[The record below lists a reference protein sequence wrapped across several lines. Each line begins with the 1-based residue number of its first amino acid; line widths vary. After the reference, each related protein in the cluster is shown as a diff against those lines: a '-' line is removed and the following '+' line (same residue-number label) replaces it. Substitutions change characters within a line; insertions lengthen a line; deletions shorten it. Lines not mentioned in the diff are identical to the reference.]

1 MDSYGLLA
9 VLALALGLAL
19 LVAEVFIPSG
29 GVIAA
34 AAALTFV
41 ISIWGA
47 WQAWFKTDQME
58 VFIGFCVALL
68 LMLPSVLGGA
78 IYTLPRT
85 EYGKRLMNPPSREE
99 LEPFVAETERLSQL
113 VGASGIAIT
122 KMVPGGIVQ
131 IDGERLHAETEGML
145 LDVGTPVKVLA
156 LKGNRLLVREV
167 REPTMTDIETT
178 SNEQEPESERT
189 PLDDEFAQS

>member
-1 MDSYGLLA
+1 MDSYGFLA
-9 VLALALGLAL
+9 ILTLALGLAL

-34 AAALTFV
+34 AAVLAFV

-58 VFIGFCVALL
+58 LFIGFCVALL
-68 LMLPSVLGGA
+68 LMLPSVLGGS
-78 IYTLPRT
+78 IYALPRT
-85 EYGKRLMNPPSREE
+85 EYGKRLMNPPGPEE
-99 LEPFVAETERLSQL
+99 LESFVAETERLSQL
-113 VGASGIAIT
+113 VGASGTAIT

-145 LDVGTPVKVLA
+145 LGVGTPVKVLA
-156 LKGNRLLVREV
+156 LKGNGLLVREI
-167 REPTMTDIETT
+167 REPTMTDIEATD
-178 SNEQEPESERT
+178 NEQEPESERT